1 MNRANKI
8 LFVRSQLEGSPLCN
22 NYNSKLFKHRRFQN
36 HRDAFL
42 FILEPKPF
50 LSLLRFTL
58 PIEQTHMYIFK
69 SVCEVIQK
77 KSILPIKRTLG
88 IFYEGTFKS
97 SLASF
102 TEAQI
107 TSLFSKKDFDKFTG
121 IEARNLPKKYQAKQF
136 LKITLI

>member
-1 MNRANKI
+1 
-8 LFVRSQLEGSPLCN
+8 
-22 NYNSKLFKHRRFQN
+22 
-36 HRDAFL
+36 
-42 FILEPKPF
+42 
-50 LSLLRFTL
+50 
-58 PIEQTHMYIFK
+58 MY
-69 SVCEVIQK
+69 EVIQK

-97 SLASF
+97 SLESF

-107 TSLFSKKDFDKFTG
+107 TSLFYRQDFDKFMTTAVIG